1 MRSSFGVSCRP
12 ANEKRFYE
20 GEPKMD
26 EFDVLVFL
34 VVLAIGLLIIPSHYD
49 PLKFFLYSRRIFD
62 ELTAGI
68 SERDFGRI
76 IHTVRT
82 VRED

>member
-1 MRSSFGVSCRP
+1 
-12 ANEKRFYE
+12 
-20 GEPKMD
+20 MD

-49 PLKFFLYSRRIFD
+49 PLKLFLYSRRIFG

-76 IHTVRT
+76 IHAVRT
-82 VRED
+82 VSEDYLSWICVEYNALSPNVTICKFA

>member
-1 MRSSFGVSCRP
+1 VLSWRT

-20 GEPKMD
+20 GKPKMD

-49 PLKFFLYSRRIFD
+49 PLKLFLYSRRIFG

-76 IHTVRT
+76 IHAVRT
-82 VRED
+82 VSED

>member
-1 MRSSFGVSCRP
+1 
-12 ANEKRFYE
+12 
-20 GEPKMD
+20 MD

-49 PLKFFLYSRRIFD
+49 PLKLFLYSRRIFG

-68 SERDFGRI
+68 SKRDFGRI
-76 IHTVRT
+76 IHAVRA
-82 VRED
+82 VRKD

>member
-1 MRSSFGVSCRP
+1 
-12 ANEKRFYE
+12 
-20 GEPKMD
+20 MD

-68 SERDFGRI
+68 SSVTSSYHSCRPHRP
-76 IHTVRT
+76 
-82 VRED
+82 